1 MFGGMMDME
10 QERLVETAT
19 RIFAELGYDGA
30 SLQMIADAT
39 GYDIRSVHQV
49 AGTKADLYRE
59 VMQRVHAAEDEAMQ
73 DAVARFT
80 PDRQGIK
87 LLADAFL
94 DFYDAH
100 PQALA
105 LWQHG
110 WMGDAADVSGMDVLY
125 VQPRSAQIADKI
137 RDRVPPDVDP
147 DYLVWSVM
155 WCVYGFL
162 NTGAV
167 HASGETPRRHAPSSA
182 PRHTDIRGFHA
193 FLHTMIDR
201 LFASPPQP

>member
-1 MFGGMMDME
+1 ME
-10 QERLVETAT
+10 GNDQDRLIETAT

-30 SLQMIADAT
+30 SLRMIADAT
-39 GYDIRSVHQV
+39 GCDIGSVHQV
-49 AGTKADLYRE
+49 AATKADLYRQ
-59 VMQRVHAAEDEAMQ
+59 VMQRVHTAEDQAMQ

-80 PDRQGIK
+80 SDRQGIK

-94 DFYDAH
+94 AFYADH

-110 WMGDAADVSGMDVLY
+110 WMGDAADVAGVDVLY

-162 NTGAV
+162 NTGTV
-167 HASGETPRRHAPSSA
+167 HTSQRPSSA
-182 PRHTDIRGFHA
+182 PRRTDIHGFQA
-193 FLHTMIDR
+193 FLHAMIDR
-201 LFASPPQP
+201 LFAPPQP

>member
-1 MFGGMMDME
+1 M
-10 QERLVETAT
+10 AT
-19 RIFAELGYDGA
+19 K
-30 SLQMIADAT
+30 
-39 GYDIRSVHQV
+39 V
-49 AGTKADLYRE
+49 DLYRE
-59 VMQRVHAAEDEAMQ
+59 VMQRVHTAEDEAME

-80 PDRQGIK
+80 SDRQGIK

-94 DFYDAH
+94 DFYAGH

-110 WMGDAADVSGMDVLY
+110 WMGDAADVAGMDVLY

-167 HASGETPRRHAPSSA
+167 HTPDETPHRHAPSSA
-182 PRHTDIRGFHA
+182 PRHTDFHGFQS
-193 FLHTMIDR
+193 FLHVMIDR
-201 LFASPPQP
+201 LFAPPSQP